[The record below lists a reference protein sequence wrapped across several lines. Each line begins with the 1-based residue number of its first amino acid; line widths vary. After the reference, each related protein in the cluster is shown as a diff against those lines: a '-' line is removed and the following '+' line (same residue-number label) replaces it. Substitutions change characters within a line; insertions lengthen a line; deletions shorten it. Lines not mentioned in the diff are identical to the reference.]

1 MSEYQYY
8 EFVAIDKPL
17 TTAQMSALRACST
30 RATITPTS
38 FVNDY
43 QWGDLKGDPL
53 DWMRRYFDAHV
64 YVANWRSCWLFL
76 RVPKDAFDIKTLNA
90 FKTKGAFNVDRS
102 ESHWIL
108 QWELSESED
117 DERFAMEDGRGWMGR
132 LVSLRDELLRGD
144 LRPLY
149 LGWLAAASAV
159 EIDEDVLEPPP
170 PFGLSRLTAAQRSL
184 VEFLEIDQD
193 LLAAAAFGDEPKH
206 AATDESHMDDW
217 IADLPDDECRKIIKM
232 VMTGHSLEAE
242 RQLKS
247 RFIAWQKERR
257 VDAEPRL
264 TRRTVAALWE
274 LAKSAA
280 ETRKPR
286 ESVQCNKAEAQRQAR
301 RESHLRTLDDD
312 FDRHWN
318 VADEYAGRATAS
330 AYDDAKR
337 ILFDLADAYSRSA
350 SRAEFDLRLAQ
361 FISKHRMRGALV
373 RRLVESGLWKSER
386 L

>member
-76 RVPKDAFDIKTLNA
+76 RLPKDVFDIKTLSA
-90 FKTKGAFNVDRS
+90 FKTESALTFHRS

-108 QWELSESED
+108 QWTLTESDD

-149 LGWLAAASAV
+149 LGWLAGASAG
-159 EIDEDVLEPPP
+159 EIDEDVLEPPLP
-170 PFGLSRLTAAQRSL
+170 PGLSRLTAAQRSL

-193 LLAAAAFGDEPKH
+193 LLGAAAFGDKPAH
-206 AATDESHMDDW
+206 VATDESHMDDW
-217 IADLPDDECRKIIKM
+217 IADLPDNERGKIIKM
-232 VMTGHSLEAE
+232 VMTGHSPEAE

-247 RFIAWQKERR
+247 RFISWQKRRR
-257 VDAEPRL
+257 VDDELSPM
-264 TRRTVAALWE
+264 RRTVAGLRE

-280 ETRKPR
+280 ETRKQR
-286 ESVQCNKAEAQRQAR
+286 ESVQRNKAEVQRQAK
-301 RESHLRTLDDD
+301 RESYLLTLAND
-312 FDRHWN
+312 FDRYWQA
-318 VADEYAGRATAS
+318 ADERAERATAS
-330 AYDDAKR
+330 AYADAKR
-337 ILFDLADAYSRSA
+337 ILVDLADACTLSA
-350 SRAEFDLRLAQ
+350 SQAEFDLRLAQ
-361 FISKHRMRGALV
+361 FISKHHKRGALV
-373 RRLVESGLWKSER
+373 RRLVASGLWK

>member
-17 TTAQMSALRACST
+17 TTAQMSALRSCST

-76 RVPKDAFDIKTLNA
+76 RLPKDVFDIETLSA
-90 FKTKGAFNVDRS
+90 FKTENAFNVNRS

-149 LGWLAAASAV
+149 LGWLAGASARG
-159 EIDEDVLEPPP
+159 IDEDALEPPP
-170 PFGLSRLTAAQRSL
+170 PPGLSRLTAAQRSL

-193 LLAAAAFGDEPKH
+193 LLAAAAFSDKPQPD
-206 AATDESHMDDW
+206 AATDELHIDDW
-217 IADLPDDECRKIIKM
+217 IADLPDNERGKIIKM

-247 RFIAWQKERR
+247 RFISWQKERR
-257 VDAEPRL
+257 VNDELSPM
-264 TRRTVAALWE
+264 RRTVAALQE

-280 ETRKPR
+280 ATRKQR
-286 ESVQCNKAEAQRQAR
+286 ESVQRNKAEVQRQAK
-301 RESHLRTLDDD
+301 RESYLRTLAND
-312 FDRHWN
+312 FDRYWQA
-318 VADEYAGRATAS
+318 ADESAERAIAS

-337 ILFDLADAYSRSA
+337 ILTDLADAYTLSA

-361 FISKHRMRGALV
+361 FISKHHKRGALV
-373 RRLVESGLWKSER
+373 RRLVECGLWKSE

>member
-17 TTAQMSALRACST
+17 TTAQMSALRSCST

-38 FVNDY
+38 FVNEY

-64 YVANWRSCWLFL
+64 YVANWYSCCLLL
-76 RVPKDAFDIKTLNA
+76 RVPKNIFDMKTLTA
-90 FKTKGAFNVDRS
+90 FKTDGAFSFDQS

-149 LGWLAAASAV
+149 LGWLAGASAG

-170 PFGLSRLTAAQRSL
+170 PPGLSRLTAAQRSL

-193 LLAAAAFGDEPKH
+193 LLAAAAFGDRPEH
-206 AATDESHMDDW
+206 VAIDESYMDDW
-217 IADLPDDECRKIIKM
+217 IANLPENESRKIIKM
-232 VMTGHSLEAE
+232 VMTGHSPEAE

-247 RFIAWQKERR
+247 RFFSWQKERR
-257 VDAEPRL
+257 PDAETSPEL
-264 TRRTVAALWE
+264 STLATLWE
-274 LAKSAA
+274 LSQEATKIRQQRAC
-280 ETRKPR
+280 
-286 ESVQCNKAEAQRQAR
+286 VQRNKAEAAKQAK
-301 RESHLRTLDDD
+301 RESYLRTLAND
-312 FDRHWN
+312 FDRHWQAAN
-318 VADEYAGRATAS
+318 ESAERAITS

-337 ILFDLADAYSRSA
+337 ILVDLADAYTLSA
-350 SRAEFDLRLAQ
+350 SRSEFDLRLAQ
-361 FISKHRMRGALV
+361 FISKHHRRGALV
-373 RRLVESGLWKSER
+373 RRLVESGLWKNE
-386 L
+386 LF

>member
-1 MSEYQYY
+1 
-8 EFVAIDKPL
+8 
-17 TTAQMSALRACST
+17 LRTCST

-53 DWMRRYFDAHV
+53 DWMRRYFDAHI

-76 RVPKDAFDIKTLNA
+76 RVPKEAIDIKTLNA
-90 FKTKGAFNVDRS
+90 FKTKNAFTFHRS
-102 ESHWIL
+102 ESYWIL
-108 QWELSESED
+108 QWALSESEN

-149 LGWLAAASAV
+149 LGWLAGASAG
-159 EIDEDVLEPPP
+159 EIDDDALEPPP
-170 PFGLSRLTAAQRSL
+170 PPGLSRLTAAQRSL

-193 LLAAAAFGDEPKH
+193 LLAAAAFGDKPAH
-206 AATDESHMDDW
+206 VATDESHMDDW
-217 IADLPDDECRKIIKM
+217 IAHLPENEGGKIIKM
-232 VMTGHSLEAE
+232 VMTGHALEAE

-247 RFIAWQKERR
+247 RFLGWQKEQR

-264 TRRTVAALWE
+264 TRRTLATLWE
-274 LAKSAA
+274 LSQEAAK
-280 ETRKPR
+280 TRQQR
-286 ESVQCNKAEAQRQAR
+286 ESMQRNKAEAAKQAK
-301 RESHLRTLDDD
+301 RESYLRTLAND
-312 FDRHWN
+312 FDRYWQA
-318 VADEYAGRATAS
+318 ADESAERAIAS

-337 ILFDLADAYSRSA
+337 TLVDLADAYTLSA

-361 FISKHRMRGALV
+361 FISKHHKRGALV
-373 RRLVESGLWKSER
+373 RRLVEAGLWKSEY
-386 L
+386 

>member
-17 TTAQMSALRACST
+17 TTAQMSALRSCST

-53 DWMRRYFDAHV
+53 DWMRRYFDAHI
-64 YVANWRSCWLFL
+64 YVANWYSCCLLL
-76 RVPKDAFDIKTLNA
+76 RAPKSIFDIKTLNA
-90 FKTKGAFNVDRS
+90 FKTESAFTFHRS

-108 QWELSESED
+108 QWELSESEE
-117 DERFAMEDGRGWMGR
+117 DERFAMEDGRGWVGR
-132 LVSLRDELLRGD
+132 LVSLRDDLLRGD

-149 LGWLAAASAV
+149 LGWLAGASAG
-159 EIDEDVLEPPP
+159 EIDDDVLEPPLP
-170 PFGLSRLTAAQRSL
+170 PGLSQLTAAQRSL

-193 LLAAAAFGDEPKH
+193 LLVAAAHGDKQQH
-206 AATDESHMDDW
+206 VAIDESHMDDW
-217 IADLPDDECRKIIKM
+217 IADLPDSERRKIIKLL
-232 VMTGHSLEAE
+232 MTGHSLEAE

-257 VDAEPRL
+257 VDAETSP
-264 TRRTVAALWE
+264 TRRTLAALRE
-274 LAKSAA
+274 LAKSATA
-280 ETRKPR
+280 TRKQR
-286 ESVQCNKAEAQRQAR
+286 ELVQRNKAEVQRQAK
-301 RESHLRTLDDD
+301 RESYLRTLADD
-312 FDRHWN
+312 FDRYWN
-318 VADEYAGRATAS
+318 TAHECAERGIAS

-337 ILFDLADAYSRSA
+337 ILVDLADAYTLSA

-361 FISKHRMRGALV
+361 FISKHHKRGALV
-373 RRLVESGLWKSER
+373 RRLVESGLWKTE
-386 L
+386 LL